1 MKRLGLGFVLF
12 AALAALPARAEDCGT
27 LKTISSV
34 ALQPSQTHLKE
45 YVPVKINGVD
55 KRLILDTGGYTSQ
68 ITPETTEALKLPIGG
83 GLGGMKYIGGSEIAI
98 RSASISDF
106 EMGSMRAKNLSMLV
120 SPIPGLAADADG
132 LLASDLFLAYDIDM
146 DFGHDRLNFISS
158 DHCPGKVV
166 YWQAQT
172 LAEIPLRIVNGHYL
186 IDITL
191 DGKRLVAMIDTG
203 SPHSSI
209 GLAEAQRYFGL
220 SPASPDMVTAAKAN
234 GSVTT
239 YTRKFGVLSFEG
251 IEIHDPTVA
260 VLQTDFLDR
269 ERAAAGAHVIGQ
281 VSQPWD
287 MTLGMDVLRHLHVY
301 IATKERKLYITPA

>member
-1 MKRLGLGFVLF
+1 MKRLGLGFVLL

-34 ALQPSQTHLKE
+34 ALQPSETRLKE

-55 KRLILDTGGYTSQ
+55 KRLVLDTGGYTSQ
-68 ITPETTEALKLPIGG
+68 ITLETTEALKLPVGG
-83 GLGGMKYIGGSEIAI
+83 GLGTMKYIGGSEIAI
-98 RSASISDF
+98 RSATISDF
-106 EMGSMRAKNLSMLV
+106 EMGSMRARNLSVLV
-120 SPIPGLAADADG
+120 SPIPGLAAQADG

-146 DFGHDRLNFISS
+146 DFGHDKLNFISS
-158 DHCPGKVV
+158 DHCPGKVI
-166 YWQAQT
+166 YWQAQA

-209 GLAEAQRYFGL
+209 GLAEAQRYFSL
-220 SPASPDMVTAAKAN
+220 SPASPDMLMAAKAN

-239 YTRKFGVLSFEG
+239 YMRKFGVLSFEG
-251 IEIHDPTVA
+251 IEIHDPNIA
-260 VLQTDFLDR
+260 VLQTDLLDR
-269 ERAAAGAHVIGQ
+269 ERASAGAHVIGQ